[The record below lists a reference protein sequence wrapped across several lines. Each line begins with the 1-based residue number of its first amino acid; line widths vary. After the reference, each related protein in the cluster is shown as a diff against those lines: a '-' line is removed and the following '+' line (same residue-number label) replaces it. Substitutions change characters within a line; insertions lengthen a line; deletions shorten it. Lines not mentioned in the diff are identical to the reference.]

1 MKPLKACLNAPK
13 TQQFRNSSQT
23 IYGPAEEDHP
33 VQKTE
38 S

>member
-1 MKPLKACLNAPK
+1 MKPLKACLNAP
-13 TQQFRNSSQT
+13 TQQFRNSSQS